1 MSVFSFFLNVP
12 TIYAILSWRETA
24 SFLFCEVIM
33 NEKEIGEIRRRVR
46 RDRSN
51 MTAIYGCYVS
61 AKNEIITEFSESVGL
76 MSENEAERYFGI
88 MKRVLSGGLG
98 KNLIDITFRTAQV
111 ADSPEHK
118 LLMDLRSTGLK
129 DPDARQK
136 LYEKIINS
144 VSFED
149 NYLILLGCD
158 SYDVPFRSK
167 DGETQND
174 GSNETYTYIL
184 CAICPVK
191 LSKPSLRYIAEDKT
205 FHDGGVAQVLSAP
218 EMGFLFPA
226 FDSRSTNIYN
236 ALYYTKSPKDNHE
249 ELVNSLFNVKPPMA
263 AASQKT
269 AFEALL
275 TTTLAEECSLEVVQT
290 VHDQLRQAIDMHKES
305 RIPDPLLISKEQV
318 KEALTSCAV
327 PEKNIAKFGVEY
339 DETFGSEAVLHP
351 KNIINNRKF
360 EINTPDVSIKVN
372 PERSDLIETRVI
384 GGVKYIM
391 ICADENVEVNGV
403 NIHIGKEEPTPV

>member
-1 MSVFSFFLNVP
+1 
-12 TIYAILSWRETA
+12 
-24 SFLFCEVIM
+24 M

-51 MTAIYGCYVS
+51 MTTIYGCYVNTQ
-61 AKNEIITEFSESVGL
+61 KEIISEFSESVG
-76 MSENEAERYFGI
+76 MMPENEAERYFGTL
-88 MKRVLSGGLG
+88 KRVLSGGIG
-98 KNLIDITFRTAQV
+98 KNLIDITFKTSQV

-118 LLMDLRSTGLK
+118 LLMDLRKSALK
-129 DPDARQK
+129 DEEARLS
-136 LYEKIINS
+136 LYRKIIDT
-144 VSFED
+144 VSFDE

-158 SYDVPFRSK
+158 AYDVPFKAK
-167 DGETQND
+167 DDTVQEGA
-174 GSNETYTYIL
+174 GETYTYIL
-184 CAICPVK
+184 CAVCPVK
-191 LSKPSLRYIAEDKT
+191 LSKPSLRYIAEEKT

-226 FDSRSTNIYN
+226 FDNRATNIYN
-236 ALYYTKSPKDNHE
+236 ALYYTRSAKDNHDD
-249 ELVNSLFNVKPPMA
+249 LVTALFNVKAPMA

-275 TTTLAEECSLEVVQT
+275 TTTIAEECSLEVVQT

-305 RIPDPLLISKEQV
+305 RIPDPLLISKDQV
-318 KEALTSCAV
+318 KDALTACAV

-351 KNIINNRKF
+351 KNIINNKKF

-384 GGVKYIM
+384 GGVKYIL

-403 NIHIGKEEPTPV
+403 NIHINAEPAPV